1 MKNKSAQKNTR
12 KFMKYIQNIS
22 CNFIKKGVKH

>member
-1 MKNKSAQKNTR
+1 MKDKSAQKNMC
-12 KFMKYIQNIS
+12 KFMKYIRNIS